1 MTLVLA
7 HAGHWLESVVYLIP
21 IVGFATWLAITAIK
35 DRRRRRV
42 DGGDANA

>member
-21 IVGFATWLAITAIK
+21 IVGFALWLGYTAVQ
-35 DRRRRRV
+35 DRRRRRAE
-42 DGGDANA
+42 GGDLSA